1 MFPNTSN
8 ATKEPINEEISVI
21 RKISNPP
28 ILILLEFS
36 FSSLPLR
43 SLYGGGVTVRTDIV
57 IGLHDDISKDS
68 PIQRGHSQGYAL
80 LKKVARGTHPTVYGW
95 NGTHPTMGGCMDVGR
110 GLSSI

>member
-95 NGTHPTMGGCMDVGR
+95 NGTVSIDVKYKGSPLHYR
-110 GLSSI
+110 VI